1 MKKELAVIERIIE
14 EHKVI
19 KERVQTL
26 ERAANDAEALIGFEQ
41 AKEAFMPGR
50 LDQKK
55 GLKVLGELLGVV
67 EQGLHKHFSY
77 EEAELPGVVESCGD
91 EDLSSDLNS
100 LFLEHQDLRNRIAHS
115 KRHVADLVSGNMS
128 RHLWEASAH
137 DMRAHISYTRKLL
150 EAHVEIEMELLHRL
164 RDNLRKAAGKG

>member
-19 KERVQTL
+19 KERVKTL

-55 GLKVLGELLGVV
+55 GLTALGELLDVI
-67 EQGLHKHFSY
+67 EQGLHKHFNY
-77 EEAELPGVVESCGD
+77 EEKELPGVVESCGD
-91 EDLSSDLNS
+91 EGLSSDLNS
-100 LFLEHQDLRNRIAHS
+100 LFLEHKDLRNRIAHS

-128 RHLWEASAH
+128 RHLWEASAY
-137 DMRAHISYTRKLL
+137 DMRAHISHTRKLL
-150 EAHVEIEMELLHRL
+150 EAHVEIEVELLHRL
-164 RDNLRKAAGKG
+164 RDNLRKAKQS

>member
-19 KERVQTL
+19 KERVKTL

-55 GLKVLGELLGVV
+55 GLTALGELLDVI
-67 EQGLHKHFSY
+67 EQGLHKHFNY
-77 EEAELPGVVESCGD
+77 EEKELPGVVESCGD
-91 EDLSSDLNS
+91 EGLSSDLNS
-100 LFLEHQDLRNRIAHS
+100 LFLEHKDLRNRIAHS

-137 DMRAHISYTRKLL
+137 DMRAHISHTRKLL
-150 EAHVEIEMELLHRL
+150 EAHVEIEVELLHRL
-164 RDNLRKAAGKG
+164 RDNLQKAKKS